1 MNSKTGRPRSRLGLG
16 EQKIAYLFIL
26 PPLVLFLIFMVIP
39 TVMALYLSLTNYN
52 VIQAPKFV
60 GIRNFVNIV
69 HDPYFFVAL
78 RNTFY
83 YVVIYVP
90 LGLLTA
96 LGAAL
101 LLNKRKFGI
110 KLFRT
115 CFYLPVLS
123 SSIATATIWLWLLNP
138 QYGLINTML
147 SWFGINGPAW
157 LASSDW
163 AMIAIIIMSVWAG
176 FGGNMMI
183 YLAGLQGVPDYLY
196 EAAKLDGASAF
207 KMFWYVTMPALG
219 STTFLVSTM
228 LCIGAFQMFDQAY
241 LLTQGGPGNAT
252 VTLVYYIYNTGFGSL
267 NMGYASALSVVLF
280 VLIFIFSL
288 LNMKVNSNSVEY

>member
-60 GIRNFVNIV
+60 GVRNFVNIV

-96 LGAAL
+96 LGAAIVQGHL
-101 LLNKRKFGI
+101 Y
-110 KLFRT
+110 T
-115 CFYLPVLS
+115 LS
-123 SSIATATIWLWLLNP
+123 SGAA
-138 QYGLINTML
+138 
-147 SWFGINGPAW
+147 PA
-157 LASSDW
+157 
-163 AMIAIIIMSVWAG
+163 
-176 FGGNMMI
+176 
-183 YLAGLQGVPDYLY
+183 
-196 EAAKLDGASAF
+196 EAAYDFLQCEKPLGKRYRSDDRPVQPGLEKRSRRDGGSEHAAERPDASGSSRNAAGG
-207 KMFWYVTMPALG
+207 AL
-219 STTFLVSTM
+219 
-228 LCIGAFQMFDQAY
+228 
-241 LLTQGGPGNAT
+241 P
-252 VTLVYYIYNTGFGSL
+252 
-267 NMGYASALSVVLF
+267 
-280 VLIFIFSL
+280 
-288 LNMKVNSNSVEY
+288 